1 MLSIVMMAGGVARAQ
16 SEATL
21 EGMRTYNNG
30 DFATAYRLL
39 RRAAEAGDPQ
49 AQVNLGYLYARGH
62 GVTTDQMAA
71 LRLYELS
78 AKAGSSEGMN
88 AVGYKFLH
96 ATGVP
101 KDLERAEFWFCQAI
115 VRGNPRAMN
124 NLAIMLVAGERPFD
138 EPEARKLW
146 QQAAE
151 LGHANAMFNLGSS
164 YLNGNDPDPQ
174 KGREW
179 VARAAHAGHAGA
191 QRILRAQGY
200 TGTLPPAVN
209 FDFVMKP
216 EPKHT
221 LGHTKRCAGTTAT
234 LPLEPIPTDAE
245 RRQLGSAA
253 LVGKLQ
259 TSPYPEAAH

>member
-1 MLSIVMMAGGVARAQ
+1 MRVQGIRGLLLLSIVMMAGGVAQAQ

-21 EGMRTYNNG
+21 EGMRIYNNG
-30 DFATAYRLL
+30 DFATAYLL
-39 RRAAEAGDPQ
+39 LSRAAEAGDPQ

-62 GVTTDQMAA
+62 GVTSDQTEA

-88 AVGYKFLH
+88 AVGYKYLGYKYLH
-96 ATGVP
+96 ATGVH
-101 KDLERAEFWFCQAI
+101 KDLERAKFWFCQAI

-124 NLAIMLVAGERPFD
+124 NLAIMLVAGELPFD

-151 LGHANAMFNLGSS
+151 LGHANAMLNLGVS
-164 YLNGNDPDPQ
+164 YLKGDDRDPQ

-179 VARAAHAGHAGA
+179 VARAAQAGHGGA
-191 QRILRAQGY
+191 QRILRAEGY

-216 EPKHT
+216 EPQSAR
-221 LGHTKRCAGTTAT
+221 GHTRKCEGTTVT
-234 LPLEPIPTDAE
+234 LPL
-245 RRQLGSAA
+245 
-253 LVGKLQ
+253 
-259 TSPYPEAAH
+259 